1 MPIPPTNIHHDTAP
15 YRIPSKPKIILMFW
29 LWLLLVPLSGMA
41 QITGTRFVNA
51 DAYSIYEGLAG
62 NKVTQ
67 LGQDEAGY
75 IWLATHSGLS
85 RFDSQTFVNH
95 KQNTLQKGTLPANEI
110 SLFLDSKT
118 DIWLSLNDVGLARYD
133 RQQNQFS
140 LVPVVPNQPDGIAHP
155 VVFALAKD
163 SQERV
168 WVFQFDHGISVFD
181 PISKKF
187 QHLLPETHDW
197 LSSVRFFDAKT
208 DANGQIWVA
217 TLEGKILQI
226 DPQSMS
232 AKTHEIAYDLSD
244 PKTAR
249 MYAISVASDG
259 QVYASGYQGVYRLQ
273 PREQAFKPLIT
284 HQHIETLMGERLTV
298 RSLTADSK
306 GNLWLAT
313 REGLI
318 LFKNNQLIPIGWL

>member
-273 PREQAFKPLIT
+273 PRE
-284 HQHIETLMGERLTV
+284 
-298 RSLTADSK
+298 
-306 GNLWLAT
+306 
-313 REGLI
+313 
-318 LFKNNQLIPIGWL
+318 